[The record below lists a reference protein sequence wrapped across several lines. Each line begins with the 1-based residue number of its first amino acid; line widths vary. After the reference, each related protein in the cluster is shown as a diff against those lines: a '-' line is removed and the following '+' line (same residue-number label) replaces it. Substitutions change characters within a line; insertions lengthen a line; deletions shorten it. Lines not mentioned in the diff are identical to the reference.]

1 MSDLVL
7 SAHKIVKRY
16 KRTLAVNDA
25 TFDIEKGKIYG
36 FIGQNG
42 AGKTTFIRLIA
53 GMARPTS
60 GTLNL
65 FGRSDEAGLRKGRKK
80 LGYIIE
86 SPSFYTNMSAEENIK
101 MVQILHGIKDEE
113 QVKRLLDMVGLSDT
127 GKKKAKDFSLG
138 MRQRL
143 SIAMSLVNSPEF
155 LVLDE
160 PINGLDPVGIK
171 DVRELL
177 LRLNSEYGI
186 TILISSHILSELY
199 QLVSDYIIIH
209 KGRIVER
216 LTQNEL
222 ERKCNRYIRVKV
234 DNVDRALEV
243 LKGLGAVDVVVD
255 ENVLSIYDNLETET
269 LAKAF
274 MDERILVTELLTA
287 GESLESYYVK
297 LIGGG
302 SDE

>member
-1 MSDLVL
+1 
-7 SAHKIVKRY
+7 
-16 KRTLAVNDA
+16 
-25 TFDIEKGKIYG
+25 
-36 FIGQNG
+36 
-42 AGKTTFIRLIA
+42 
-53 GMARPTS
+53 
-60 GTLNL
+60 
-65 FGRSDEAGLRKGRKK
+65 
-80 LGYIIE
+80 
-86 SPSFYTNMSAEENIK
+86 
-101 MVQILHGIKDEE
+101 
-113 QVKRLLDMVGLSDT
+113 
-127 GKKKAKDFSLG
+127 
-138 MRQRL
+138 
-143 SIAMSLVNSPEF
+143 
-155 LVLDE
+155 
-160 PINGLDPVGIK
+160 
-171 DVRELL
+171 
-177 LRLNSEYGI
+177 
-186 TILISSHILSELY
+186 
-199 QLVSDYIIIH
+199 
-209 KGRIVER
+209 VER